1 MSMNFEL
8 LLFDYLVLGMSIIF
22 IFFAIWKGF
31 INSILSLLSWI
42 GSIFITII
50 SYEIFSFYITTQI
63 TNINFF
69 SNFQTEVQFVITI
82 LSIIFIFLISLFV
95 LKRIRRFLSSD
106 LDRQIFGKIIDKF
119 FGILYGLVFS
129 YIFFSIILYFTD
141 DFQML
146 NFINEF
152 LNNNSNILNEIEKI
166 NIKIIGNYKNIN
178 TDIN

>member
-8 LLFDYLVLGMSIIF
+8 LLFDYLVLGISIIF

-42 GSIFITII
+42 GSIFITVI

-69 SNFQTEVQFVITI
+69 SNFQTEVKFVSTI
-82 LSIIFIFLISLFV
+82 LSIIFIFLLSLFV
-95 LKRIRRFLSSD
+95 LKRIRKFLSND
-106 LDRQIFGKIIDKF
+106 LDRQILGKIIDKF

-129 YIFFSIILYFTD
+129 YIFFFIILYYTD
-141 DFQML
+141 DFQIL

-166 NIKIIGNYKNIN
+166 NIKIIFNYKNMN